1 MQSIK
6 RILSNKIIIYLLSRY
21 GTYAIQF
28 IVSIAIA
35 SKLGPYYLGV
45 YGFVTLLLS
54 YFNQVNLG
62 IPHSLNVLL
71 VHHKHDNQ
79 RCFVYIANSL
89 IIYFF
94 VSLFV
99 LLCYGIIS
107 LFDYKLSDEYGID
120 KYLCLITIVGLL
132 SYYNLVMCSLLRVKN
147 KINQLSIVQSL
158 NVVLNLVVIPFFDK
172 EQLVL
177 ALIICQLITYIVTII
192 ITKQAQILPKL
203 KYYHINWDCQK
214 EIINKGLYLFLYNS
228 CFYFILIS
236 VRTVISTN
244 YEVEEFGAFTFSFT
258 IAHAVLLLIE
268 SLMSVIFPK
277 IIDLLSSDD
286 HNKISDTLESIRAGF
301 ISSSHFLIYVAMLFF
316 PVLVI
321 MLPKYTNALT
331 SMNLIA
337 LAILMNTNSYG
348 YSTLLIAKNKEKT
361 AALISFWALIL
372 NIALAVFL
380 SNILKVS
387 FSYVILAT
395 LASYLFF
402 SFLIV
407 MKGKEAIGV
416 YKIHETL
423 INFFPLRLVIPYIA
437 ALFISLLNIIYL
449 IWVPIFLY
457 LLFNMSDIK
466 MMLCMAQ
473 KLVHNPNISD
483 I

>member
-1 MQSIK
+1 
-6 RILSNKIIIYLLSRY
+6 
-21 GTYAIQF
+21 
-28 IVSIAIA
+28 
-35 SKLGPYYLGV
+35 
-45 YGFVTLLLS
+45 
-54 YFNQVNLG
+54 
-62 IPHSLNVLL
+62 
-71 VHHKHDNQ
+71 
-79 RCFVYIANSL
+79 
-89 IIYFF
+89 
-94 VSLFV
+94 
-99 LLCYGIIS
+99 
-107 LFDYKLSDEYGID
+107 
-120 KYLCLITIVGLL
+120 
-132 SYYNLVMCSLLRVKN
+132 
-147 KINQLSIVQSL
+147 
-158 NVVLNLVVIPFFDK
+158 
-172 EQLVL
+172 
-177 ALIICQLITYIVTII
+177 
-192 ITKQAQILPKL
+192 
-203 KYYHINWDCQK
+203 
-214 EIINKGLYLFLYNS
+214 
-228 CFYFILIS
+228 
-236 VRTVISTN
+236 
-244 YEVEEFGAFTFSFT
+244 
-258 IAHAVLLLIE
+258 
-268 SLMSVIFPK
+268 MSVIFPK